1 MRRDI
6 VAFYN
11 WDKERAEIS
20 TTPERIGLPPA
31 KEYVAFD
38 FWANKFVPPFSGQ
51 LTSSLSGQS
60 SRILAVRP
68 VSEFPQLLSTSR
80 HVTQGII
87 DVTDE
92 KWDAAKSQLSATS
105 KVVANDPYE
114 LRIVVPSA
122 EKSWRANTVKVSAE
136 DSAAGVKAEIKQDSP
151 RIRANITSPVSRDVK
166 WTFAFERGQAI
177 DILPPPVA
185 NLKAN
190 VEYNLITL
198 SWTDSGAAAC
208 RVTRSDGEVSTENT
222 AMFTDT
228 KFPREKPL
236 TYKIEAIGGD
246 GKAAAAVS
254 IEVTPETT
262 LKAPPIPPL
271 PTVYLDATNTK
282 FVLNTAGQARF
293 GPSYNNN
300 KLSLEGKAYDKG
312 IGTHTK
318 ALAVA
323 TIPKEERSSVV
334 FEVYGDVLEMGEKP
348 VLLAQSPVLTAKG
361 LGSWNFNVELNA
373 RFKEVRLVVTDAGNG
388 IASDHADW
396 VNAEIHHIFRAL
408 KINSDLRNAIGSGV

>member
-1 MRRDI
+1 
-6 VAFYN
+6 
-11 WDKERAEIS
+11 
-20 TTPERIGLPPA
+20 
-31 KEYVAFD
+31 
-38 FWANKFVPPFSGQ
+38 
-51 LTSSLSGQS
+51 
-60 SRILAVRP
+60 
-68 VSEFPQLLSTSR
+68 
-80 HVTQGII
+80 
-87 DVTDE
+87 
-92 KWDAAKSQLSATS
+92 
-105 KVVANDPYE
+105 
-114 LRIVVPSA
+114 
-122 EKSWRANTVKVSAE
+122 
-136 DSAAGVKAEIKQDSP
+136 
-151 RIRANITSPVSRDVK
+151 
-166 WTFAFERGQAI
+166 
-177 DILPPPVA
+177 
-185 NLKAN
+185 
-190 VEYNLITL
+190 
-198 SWTDSGAAAC
+198 
-208 RVTRSDGEVSTENT
+208 
-222 AMFTDT
+222 MFTDT

-282 FVLNTAGQARF
+282 FVQNTAGQARF

-396 VNAEIHHIFRAL
+396 VNAEFITSSEPS
-408 KINSDLRNAIGSGV
+408 K

>member
-1 MRRDI
+1 VRRDI

-92 KWDAAKSQLSATS
+92 KWDAAKSHLSATS

-198 SWTDSGAAAC
+198 SWTDSGAAA
-208 RVTRSDGEVSTENT
+208 
-222 AMFTDT
+222 
-228 KFPREKPL
+228 
-236 TYKIEAIGGD
+236 
-246 GKAAAAVS
+246 AVS

-282 FVLNTAGQARF
+282 FVQNTAGQARF

-300 KLSLEGKAYDKG
+300 KLSLDGKAYDKG